1 MPRRTKIVATVG
13 PATEA
18 PATLEAILRAGV
30 DIARINFSHGSP
42 EEHLGRVER
51 FRAAARK
58 VGKFA
63 AVLADLPGPK
73 LRVKL
78 AAARELRP
86 GDEIHFSL
94 TDSPAGADDLTLT
107 EPEVLAD
114 VRPGQRML
122 LDDGRLQLEA
132 MASASGRLAA
142 RVVVGGNLKPNKGLN
157 LPDTPLTI
165 PAVTDRDREAIATAA
180 KAGVDWVAL
189 SFVRGPEAADEVRKA
204 LAGAGL
210 KAPVIAKVER
220 PEAVNRELALVQ
232 VFDGIMV
239 ARGDLGVEIP
249 LEKVPTVQKM
259 LIAECRA
266 AGKPVITATDMLD
279 SMRENPR
286 PTRAEVS
293 DVANA
298 IYDGTD
304 AVMLSGETAVGKYP
318 VEAVECMHRIAI
330 ETETHLEQS
339 GAPIGADF
347 PLVNGG
353 IDDPVIHAACSLAAE
368 VEATAIIIPTLSG
381 RTARLIARHRPWAK
395 IVGVAPTDKVLQ
407 MLTLVW
413 GVLPVR
419 MTPTAPG
426 GDRMAMAVKDAFAAG
441 TVAVGERVI
450 VLAQHPVETGPLC
463 PTLRVVRVGEGGNS
477 VEP

>member
-1 MPRRTKIVATVG
+1 
-13 PATEA
+13 
-18 PATLEAILRAGV
+18 
-30 DIARINFSHGSP
+30 
-42 EEHLGRVER
+42 
-51 FRAAARK
+51 
-58 VGKFA
+58 
-63 AVLADLPGPK
+63 
-73 LRVKL
+73 
-78 AAARELRP
+78 
-86 GDEIHFSL
+86 
-94 TDSPAGADDLTLT
+94 
-107 EPEVLAD
+107 
-114 VRPGQRML
+114 
-122 LDDGRLQLEA
+122 
-132 MASASGRLAA
+132 
-142 RVVVGGNLKPNKGLN
+142 
-157 LPDTPLTI
+157 
-165 PAVTDRDREAIATAA
+165 
-180 KAGVDWVAL
+180 
-189 SFVRGPEAADEVRKA
+189 
-204 LAGAGL
+204 
-210 KAPVIAKVER
+210 
-220 PEAVNRELALVQ
+220 
-232 VFDGIMV
+232 
-239 ARGDLGVEIP
+239 
-249 LEKVPTVQKM
+249 
-259 LIAECRA
+259 
-266 AGKPVITATDMLD
+266 
-279 SMRENPR
+279 
-286 PTRAEVS
+286 
-293 DVANA
+293 
-298 IYDGTD
+298 
-304 AVMLSGETAVGKYP
+304 
-318 VEAVECMHRIAI
+318 MHRIAI